1 MKIRHQPNGIAI
13 VALVVI
19 TVAIY
24 LFAFLSSNSSLPFSV
39 GQPIAFN
46 FFSLVALFV
55 SVGTNPRLHSY
66 VSRPYFWWERML
78 SSLGYFIMLAGV
90 AASGV
95 LVFASANQVVIGE
108 LIDIINIVAF
118 YNLFCQAFLWNRFK
132 VKDGMVVYITNS
144 YTNTVLTPGTEFVM
158 YRPWCSYNLKFLNS
172 KVPVNFAVNLQFT
185 DGIFTV
191 WFKVDTVIDLEKSN
205 LRPIG
210 PQSSPQW
217 EVVEI
222 QEVVAI
228 RDWILKEVEIRASQ
242 MSVGEWQTCQAL
254 GARLEKGTTLIVNWD
269 GHYIK
274 KEILKKVAG
283 QAHIEIGK

>member
-1 MKIRHQPNGIAI
+1 
-13 VALVVI
+13 
-19 TVAIY
+19 
-24 LFAFLSSNSSLPFSV
+24 
-39 GQPIAFN
+39 
-46 FFSLVALFV
+46 
-55 SVGTNPRLHSY
+55 
-66 VSRPYFWWERML
+66 ML